1 MSEEVDSISRLASQT
16 KNIGYYAGLTFG
28 VGYCLTLI
36 GIIAVIAEIIVRYS
50 STMSQYW
57 GYVGAAIPSWLI
69 ASMIFFAIG
78 IICAIYFGFT
88 IIKNSKSARDYG
100 LKIDTIASSVS
111 AFSFTLIFTWLG
123 ITIIIAASGLSLFSP
138 ICGVVGSILL
148 LIGFRAYRS
157 GASESKLIGAIL
169 MLVSIALIY
178 FVAYRG
184 GLLGFLGLGAGLL
197 GFPWP
202 GPLFSELTLEL
213 LALLIAT
220 ACAVIFAFPILG
232 EELKKSIAG
241 IILSISG
248 ILFSVGVMYFNFS
261 TVSAIDR
268 LLSLVRMTQWIPGV
282 PSMALGSIW
291 IMFFGFLLLGIS
303 GIIGLVTACLSL
315 AISAKQLSTR
325 LEALRPKTLGG
336 APPKPSEVKYC
347 SRCGTSMPLD
357 SIYCPKCGQKQ
368 PAHE

>member
-1 MSEEVDSISRLASQT
+1 MSEEVDSISSLASQT

-28 VGYCLTLI
+28 IGYCLTLI
-36 GIIAVIAEIIVRYS
+36 GVIAVIAEILARYY
-50 STMSQYW
+50 STMSRYW
-57 GYVGAAIPSWLI
+57 GYVGAQIPSWLI

-111 AFSFTLIFTWLG
+111 AFSFTLIFVGIG
-123 ITIIIAASGLSLFSP
+123 ITIVAAGLNLSLFSP
-138 ICGVVGSILL
+138 ICGVVGPILL
-148 LIGFRAYRS
+148 LIGFRAYR
-157 GASESKLIGAIL
+157 GGTSESRVLGAIM

-184 GLLGFLGLGAGLL
+184 IGV
-197 GFPWP
+197 
-202 GPLFSELTLEL
+202 GPLLSESTLEAI
-213 LALLIAT
+213 ALLIAIVG
-220 ACAVIFAFPILG
+220 AVIFSFPILVG
-232 EELKKSIAG
+232 ELKQSVAG

-248 ILFSVGVMYFNFS
+248 ILFSCGIMYFNFKA
-261 TVSAIDR
+261 VSDINN
-268 LLSLVRMTQWIPGV
+268 LLSLLSRVGGYSYGYGF
-282 PSMALGSIW
+282 PSMTLNSIW

-303 GIIGLVTACLSL
+303 GIIGLVTACLPL

-325 LEALRPKTLGG
+325 LEAPRPKAPEA

-347 SRCGTSMPLD
+347 PKCGASMSLD
-357 SIYCPKCGQKQ
+357 TTFCPKCGQRQ
-368 PAHE
+368 TE

>member
-16 KNIGYYAGLTFG
+16 KHIGYYAGLTFG

-50 STMSQYW
+50 STMSRYW
-57 GYVGAAIPSWLI
+57 GYVGAQIPPWLT

-111 AFSFTLIFTWLG
+111 AFSFTLIFIGIG
-123 ITIIIAASGLSLFSP
+123 ITIVAAGLKLSLFSP
-138 ICGVVGSILL
+138 ICGVVGPILL
-148 LIGFRAYRS
+148 LIGFRAYRG
-157 GASESKLIGAIL
+157 GASESRLIGPIM

-184 GLLGFLGLGAGLL
+184 IGV
-197 GFPWP
+197 
-202 GPLFSELTLEL
+202 GPLLSESTLEAI
-213 LALLIAT
+213 ALLIAIVG
-220 ACAVIFAFPILG
+220 AVIFSFPILG
-232 EELKKSIAG
+232 GELKQSVAG

-248 ILFSVGVMYFNFS
+248 ILFSCGVMYFNFKA
-261 TVSAIDR
+261 VSDIDN
-268 LLSLVRMTQWIPGV
+268 LLSLLSRVGGYPYGYGF
-282 PSMALGSIW
+282 PSITLNSIW

-303 GIIGLVTACLSL
+303 GIIGLVTACLPL

-325 LEALRPKTLGG
+325 LEAPQPKTPEG

-347 SRCGTSMPLD
+347 TKCGASMPLD
-357 SIYCPKCGQKQ
+357 AIYCLKCGQKQ
-368 PAHE
+368 PKEEDI